1 MTSREVSLKRAE
13 ELNKYNEPFENA
25 KKNIIRGTSYAFR
38 VRYAVQ
44 KEKIMAML
52 GGTDDEWD
60 SWTWQIKHRTED
72 LDLLSEVLHLTSGER
87 EAIKKVG
94 EKYRWAI
101 TPYYLALIDPENP
114 RDPVRLM
121 SVPSVEELDE
131 SGVSDPMDEEHT
143 NPAGVITQRYPD
155 RLIINVTN
163 ACAMFCR
170 HCQRRRKISGYDSD
184 SSAKEIMDS
193 IQYIREN
200 KHIRDVLITGGDP
213 LTLRNGFLE
222 DLIAEIRSINHVE
235 IIRIGT
241 RTLVTMPQ
249 RITPAFVDILQKY
262 APIYINTQ
270 FNHPQEITRESVAA
284 CNRLSNAGIPL
295 GNQMVLLKGVNDDKH
310 IVRLLNHE
318 LLKARVRPYYIFHA
332 KQVIGTSHFGT
343 SIDDG
348 IEIMEHLRG
357 YTSGMA
363 IPTYIVNA
371 PGGGG
376 KTPMQ
381 PQYIMDKN
389 EDFVTL
395 RTWEGKI
402 VKYPNNPVCHHD

>member
-222 DLIAEIRSINHVE
+222 DLIA
-235 IIRIGT
+235 
-241 RTLVTMPQ
+241 
-249 RITPAFVDILQKY
+249 
-262 APIYINTQ
+262 
-270 FNHPQEITRESVAA
+270 
-284 CNRLSNAGIPL
+284 
-295 GNQMVLLKGVNDDKH
+295 
-310 IVRLLNHE
+310 
-318 LLKARVRPYYIFHA
+318 
-332 KQVIGTSHFGT
+332 
-343 SIDDG
+343 
-348 IEIMEHLRG
+348 
-357 YTSGMA
+357 
-363 IPTYIVNA
+363 
-371 PGGGG
+371 
-376 KTPMQ
+376 
-381 PQYIMDKN
+381 
-389 EDFVTL
+389 
-395 RTWEGKI
+395 
-402 VKYPNNPVCHHD
+402 